1 MVDVETPVAGS
12 AEAAPGVQRAA
23 VDAVNAKES
32 RSLYAKRPRIHPRRV
47 RGTFR
52 RLKWGLMI
60 VTLGIYYL
68 TPWMRWDRGPDVP
81 DQAVLI
87 DLPGRRLYFFFIEIW
102 PQEVYYLTGL
112 LILAAIGLFLV
123 TSVWGRAWCG
133 YACPQTVWTDLFIAV
148 ERWIEGDRNARIR
161 LDRARWG
168 PAKLAKRVVKHT
180 AWIIIGILTGGAWV
194 FYFMDA
200 PTLLG
205 QLIVFEAPTYAYIF
219 IGLLTSTTY
228 LLGGLAREQVCI
240 YMCPWPRIQAAMVD
254 EHTLTVS
261 YRGYRGEPRGPHKK
275 GHSWEGR
282 GDCVDCKQCVVVCPM
297 GIDIRDGEQMECITC
312 GLCLDACNTVMERV
326 GRPGSLISY
335 DTMANMDTRAA
346 GRGTKRFRFLRPRTI
361 IYLAILALVT
371 AIMLAALLSRATLDI
386 SALADRNPLFV
397 TLSDGSIRN
406 GYEIKI
412 QNKARMARDFVLSTD
427 GIAASAISIVGGQPG
442 ATLTVPAD
450 SLRGFRVLVTV
461 PMATLEDE
469 NTPYRFRIQEVGG
482 EDTDTVR
489 SQFHGPRR

>member
-23 VDAVNAKES
+23 VDAVNAKEA
-32 RSLYAKRPRIHPRRV
+32 RSIYEKRPRIHPRRV

-68 TPWMRWDRGPDVP
+68 TPWIRWDRGPDVP

-87 DLPGRRLYFFFIEIW
+87 DLPGQRLYFFFIEIW

-133 YACPQTVWTDLFIAV
+133 YACPQTVWTDLFIVV

-168 PAKLAKRVVKHT
+168 VAKLAKRAVKHT
-180 AWIIIGILTGGAWV
+180 IWIIIGILTGGAWV
-194 FYFMDA
+194 FYFVDA
-200 PTLLG
+200 PTLVG
-205 QLIVFEAPTYAYIF
+205 QLAAFDAPTYAYIF

-297 GIDIRDGEQMECITC
+297 GIDISDGEQLECITC
-312 GLCLDACNTVMERV
+312 GLCLDACNNVMEKV
-326 GRPGSLISY
+326 GRPGGLIGY
-335 DTMANMDTRAA
+335 DTMANMATRAA
-346 GRGTKRFRFLRPRTI
+346 PFDSLQIADICGRAP
-361 IYLAILALVT
+361 
-371 AIMLAALLSRATLDI
+371 
-386 SALADRNPLFV
+386 
-397 TLSDGSIRN
+397 
-406 GYEIKI
+406 
-412 QNKARMARDFVLSTD
+412 LSTSRSWPWSPPSCWLHCCPVPRSTSRRLPTATRFSSCCPT
-427 GIAASAISIVGGQPG
+427 AASATAMRSRSRTRRARCGISCSAPTASRPPPSILLAAGPG
-442 ATLTVPAD
+442 RP
-450 SLRGFRVLVTV
+450 
-461 PMATLEDE
+461 
-469 NTPYRFRIQEVGG
+469 
-482 EDTDTVR
+482 
-489 SQFHGPRR
+489 

>member
-1 MVDVETPVAGS
+1 
-12 AEAAPGVQRAA
+12 
-23 VDAVNAKES
+23 
-32 RSLYAKRPRIHPRRV
+32 
-47 RGTFR
+47 
-52 RLKWGLMI
+52 
-60 VTLGIYYL
+60 
-68 TPWMRWDRGPDVP
+68 
-81 DQAVLI
+81 
-87 DLPGRRLYFFFIEIW
+87 
-102 PQEVYYLTGL
+102 
-112 LILAAIGLFLV
+112 
-123 TSVWGRAWCG
+123 
-133 YACPQTVWTDLFIAV
+133 
-148 ERWIEGDRNARIR
+148 
-161 LDRARWG
+161 
-168 PAKLAKRVVKHT
+168 
-180 AWIIIGILTGGAWV
+180 
-194 FYFMDA
+194 
-200 PTLLG
+200 
-205 QLIVFEAPTYAYIF
+205 
-219 IGLLTSTTY
+219 
-228 LLGGLAREQVCI
+228 
-240 YMCPWPRIQAAMVD
+240 MCPWPRIQAAMVD

>member
-1 MVDVETPVAGS
+1 
-12 AEAAPGVQRAA
+12 
-23 VDAVNAKES
+23 
-32 RSLYAKRPRIHPRRV
+32 
-47 RGTFR
+47 
-52 RLKWGLMI
+52 
-60 VTLGIYYL
+60 
-68 TPWMRWDRGPDVP
+68 
-81 DQAVLI
+81 
-87 DLPGRRLYFFFIEIW
+87 
-102 PQEVYYLTGL
+102 
-112 LILAAIGLFLV
+112 LFLV

-133 YACPQTVWTDLFIAV
+133 YACPQTVWTDLFIVV

-168 PAKLAKRVVKHT
+168 VAKLAKRAVKHT
-180 AWIIIGILTGGAWV
+180 IWIIIGILTGGAWV
-194 FYFMDA
+194 FYFVDA
-200 PTLLG
+200 PTLVG
-205 QLIVFEAPTYAYIF
+205 QLAAFDAPTYAYIF

-297 GIDIRDGEQMECITC
+297 GIDIRDGEQLECITC
-312 GLCLDACNTVMERV
+312 GLCLDACNNVMEKV
-326 GRPGSLISY
+326 GRPGGLIGY
-335 DTMANMDTRAA
+335 DTMANMATRAA
-346 GRGTKRFRFLRPRTI
+346 GGGATRFRFLRPRTI

-397 TLSDGSIRN
+397 MLSDGSIRN
-406 GYEIKI
+406 GYEIKV
-412 QNKARMARDFVLSTD
+412 QNKAREVRDFVLSTD
-427 GIAASAISIVGGQPG
+427 GIASSAIDIVGGRSG

-461 PMATLEDE
+461 PMAELEDE
-469 NTPYRFRIQEVGG
+469 TTRFRFRIQEVGG
-482 EDTDTVR
+482 EDSDDVR
-489 SQFHGPRR
+489 SQFHGPAR

>member
-1 MVDVETPVAGS
+1 
-12 AEAAPGVQRAA
+12 
-23 VDAVNAKES
+23 
-32 RSLYAKRPRIHPRRV
+32 
-47 RGTFR
+47 
-52 RLKWGLMI
+52 
-60 VTLGIYYL
+60 
-68 TPWMRWDRGPDVP
+68 DVP

-112 LILAAIGLFLV
+112 LILASIGLFLV

-168 PAKLAKRVVKHT
+168 VGKLVKRAFKHAT
-180 AWIIIGILTGGAWV
+180 WIVIGILTGGAWV

-205 QLIVFEAPTYAYIF
+205 QLLFFEAPTYAYIF

-275 GHSWEGR
+275 GRSWEGR
-282 GDCVDCKQCVVVCPM
+282 GDCVDCKQCVAACPM
-297 GIDIRDGEQMECITC
+297 GIDIRDGEQLECITC
-312 GLCLDACNTVMERV
+312 ALCLDACDTVMDRV
-326 GRPGSLISY
+326 GRPRGLISY
-335 DTMANMDTRAA
+335 DTIANMAERAA
-346 GRGTKRFRFLRPRTI
+346 GGAPRFRFLRARTI
-361 IYLAILALVT
+361 VYIAILLLVT

-412 QNKARMARDFVLSTD
+412 QNKARMPRDFVLSTD
-427 GIAASAISIVGGQPG
+427 GIASSAIDIVGGQSG
-442 ATLTVPAD
+442 STLRVPAD

-461 PMATLEDE
+461 PIGELEDE
-469 NTPYRFRIQEVGG
+469 TTPFRFHIQEVGG
-482 EDTDTVR
+482 EDSDDVR
-489 SQFHGPRR
+489 SQFRGPAQ